1 MHHIVIVGGGAG
13 GLELAT
19 RLGDA
24 LGKKNIAEIT
34 LIEKSRTHF
43 WKPHLHELAAGSVDL
58 DIHELDYLAQSY
70 WHGFRYRI
78 GEMTGIDREKQLV
91 YVAPYIDDEGNEVTE
106 ARSFYYDTLV
116 IAVGSQTNDFGT
128 PGVSQHAVALEST
141 AEADRFH
148 RRLVNA
154 FLRAHA
160 QSTPLRPEQLQVVIV
175 GAGAT
180 GVELA
185 AELHNAT
192 RDLVAYNLDRI
203 EPDKHINIHLVEASN
218 RILPALPTRVSD
230 AAHKMLTKLNIQLH
244 TGIAVAEV
252 MDNSVRLAN
261 GVIIPAELVVWA
273 AGVKAPQFLTQLG
286 LQTNSINQL
295 MVKQT
300 LQTIDD
306 PKIFA
311 IGDCAACAWTSHPG
325 KWVPPRAQ
333 AAHQQSNHLIKELPK
348 WIRGESLRDF
358 HYRDFGS
365 LVSLGEYTTVGN
377 LMGNFAGGNLWVE
390 GLFARYMYISLY
402 KLHEMA
408 LHGFWKMALTTL
420 SRFISRRTVPHVKLH

>member
-1 MHHIVIVGGGAG
+1 MHQIIIVGGGAG

-19 RLGDA
+19 RLGDT
-24 LGKKNIAEIT
+24 LGKKGLAEIT

-58 DIHELDYLAQSY
+58 DIHELDYLAQSF
-70 WHGFRYRI
+70 WHNFRYRI

-91 YVAPYIDDEGNEVTE
+91 HVAPYFDDEGEQVTE
-106 ARSFYYDTLV
+106 ERSFYYDTLV
-116 IAVGSQTNDFGT
+116 MAVGSHTNDFGT
-128 PGVSQHAVALEST
+128 HGVSQYAVALEST
-141 AEADRFH
+141 DEADRFH

-203 EPDKHINIHLVEASN
+203 EPDKHIQIHLVEAST
-218 RILPALPTRVSD
+218 RILPALPVRISD
-230 AAHKMLTKLNIQLH
+230 AAQRMLSQLNIQVH
-244 TGIAVAEV
+244 TGAAVAQV
-252 MDNSVRLAN
+252 MENAVCLVN
-261 GVIIPAELVVWA
+261 GTVIPGELVVWA
-273 AGVKAPQFLTQLG
+273 AGVKAPHFLTQLG
-286 LQTNSINQL
+286 LETNAINQL
-295 MVKQT
+295 IVRDT
-300 LQTIDD
+300 LQTTVD

-311 IGDCAACAWTSHPG
+311 IGDCAACAWHGHEG
-325 KWVPPRAQ
+325 KTIPPRAQ
-333 AAHQQSNHLIKELPK
+333 AAHQQSNYLIKALPK
-348 WIRGESLRDF
+348 WMNGEPFTAFR
-358 HYRDFGS
+358 YRDFGS
-365 LVSLGEYTTVGN
+365 LVSLGDYTTVGH
-377 LMGNFAGGNLWVE
+377 LMGNFAGRSLWVE

>member
-333 AAHQQSNHLIKELPK
+333 AAHQQSNHLIKE
-348 WIRGESLRDF
+348 
-358 HYRDFGS
+358 
-365 LVSLGEYTTVGN
+365 
-377 LMGNFAGGNLWVE
+377 
-390 GLFARYMYISLY
+390 
-402 KLHEMA
+402 
-408 LHGFWKMALTTL
+408 
-420 SRFISRRTVPHVKLH
+420 